1 MEDLSEKVAAHEA
14 TLTQMNEPL
23 GNIEATLRDLTG
35 RLDAGFRD
43 ITGRLDAGLRDVN
56 HRMVSAGEVRTWS
69 GLLIALIGAAVGII
83 LKYS

>member
-1 MEDLSEKVAAHEA
+1 MEDLGEKVAAHEA
-14 TLTQMNEPL
+14 TLTQMNERL

-35 RLDAGFRD
+35 RLDAGF
-43 ITGRLDAGLRDVN
+43 RDVN

-83 LKYS
+83 LKYG